1 MSIQMRNYRRFE
13 IWQIG
18 HELVLQIYDLT
29 QSFPSEE
36 RYGLTSQIRRAMVSV
51 PANITEGSGRPTPG
65 DFARFLG
72 ISLGSLSEVDYYAV
86 LAEDL
91 GYLDTRDAHAL
102 STRVA
107 ELRRMMTSFRTA
119 VANR

>member
-1 MSIQMRNYRRFE
+1 
-13 IWQIG
+13 
-18 HELVLQIYDLT
+18 
-29 QSFPSEE
+29 
-36 RYGLTSQIRRAMVSV
+36 LTSQIRRAMVSV
-51 PANITEGSGRPTPG
+51 PANIAEGSGRPTPG

>member
-1 MSIQMRNYRRFE
+1 MRNYRRFE
-13 IWQIG
+13 IWQLG
-18 HELVLQIYDLT
+18 HELVLQVYSLT
-29 QSFPSEE
+29 RSFPAEE

-51 PANITEGSGRPTPG
+51 PANIAEGSGRPTPG

-91 GYLDTRDAHAL
+91 GYIDIQDAQSL
-102 STRVA
+102 SMRIA
-107 ELRRMMTSFRTA
+107 ELRRMTTSFRTA